1 MNAAKPRRRRLLAA
15 VVLQLGLLMVS
26 LPAQAAS
33 ALAAW
38 ALTETGILQL
48 RTSRNA
54 RPEAFFQGAS
64 DGRGTRVWIDFPGS
78 PQRPRKIRG
87 RGAVR
92 EVRVGMPERGVT
104 RLVIEFQPDAQLDA
118 KALSLVG
125 VDWDSW
131 RLRFP
136 IDQAR
141 FFPMGE
147 GVLEREFPG
156 PMAPGSAVAPG
167 QPRRPLRTLTTA
179 SLPWV
184 RRGAF
189 RVVLD
194 PGHGGRDPGAIG
206 IGGTRE
212 KDVVLDV
219 SRQVAQHLRSKGVH
233 VLMTRERD
241 VTVDL
246 PPRARLANRSR
257 PDAFVSIHANAISM
271 RRPEVNGLET
281 FYFQSFQGKKLASL
295 IHNSILRTVSRK
307 NRGVR
312 EARFYVIRRTNMPA
326 SLVELGFLTGRLDAA
341 DLSDPAHRRQL
352 SLAIAV
358 GILNYLRLAG

>member
-1 MNAAKPRRRRLLAA
+1 MPERSRLAA
-15 VVLQLGLLMVS
+15 AGLTISAAL
-26 LPAQAAS
+26 LLLTAQPVKAFS
-33 ALAAW
+33 RLAAW
-38 ALTETGILQL
+38 RINGEGVLEL
-48 RTSRNA
+48 RTSPNINLD
-54 RPEAFFQGAS
+54 AFYLEG
-64 DGRGTRVWIDFPGS
+64 DGQRGDRLWIDFPGS

-92 EVRVGMPERGVT
+92 EVRVGMPVRGVT
-104 RLVIEFQPDAQLDA
+104 RLVIEFQPDTQLDA

-136 IDQAR
+136 VDEAR

-147 GVLEREFPG
+147 GVMKREFPG
-156 PMAPGSAVAPG
+156 PMSPGTSVAPG
-167 QPRRPLRTLTTA
+167 QARRPLRTLTTA

-189 RVVLD
+189 RIVLD

-233 VLMTRERD
+233 VVLTREGD

-257 PDAFVSIHANAISM
+257 SDAFVSIHANAISM

-281 FYFQSFQGKKLASL
+281 FYFQSFQGKKLASS

-341 DLSDPAHRRQL
+341 DLADPAHRRQL
-352 SLAIAV
+352 ALAIAV

>member
-1 MNAAKPRRRRLLAA
+1 MPERSRLAA
-15 VVLQLGLLMVS
+15 VGWALGAALLLLAS
-26 LPAQAAS
+26 QPARAFS
-33 ALAAW
+33 RLAAW
-38 ALTETGILQL
+38 RIDADGVLEL
-48 RTSRNA
+48 RTSPNINLD
-54 RPEAFFQGAS
+54 AFYLQG
-64 DGRGTRVWIDFPGS
+64 DERRGDRVWIDFPGS

-104 RLVIEFQPDAQLDA
+104 RLVIEFQPGAQLDPGE
-118 KALSLVG
+118 LRLVG

-136 IDQAR
+136 IDEAR
-141 FFPMGE
+141 FLPMGE
-147 GVLEREFPG
+147 GVLERQRPA
-156 PMAPGSAVAPG
+156 PRAPGSATRPG
-167 QPRRPLRTLTTA
+167 QPRRPLRPLTTA

-184 RRGAF
+184 RRGNF

-219 SRQVAQHLRSKGVH
+219 SRQVAAHLRSKGVQ
-233 VLMTRERD
+233 VVMTRNRD

-246 PPRARLANRSR
+246 PPRARLANRSK

-281 FYFQSFQGKKLASL
+281 FYFQSFQGKKLASS
-295 IHNSILRTVSRK
+295 IHNSILRTVRRK

-312 EARFYVIRRTNMPA
+312 EARFYVIRRTAMPA

-341 DLSDPAHRRQL
+341 DLADPAHRRQL